1 MSRQSGEEV
10 SQKVSQK
17 EGGFALVLVIL
28 LLFAIGIAGATA
40 YEIVLGEA
48 TLALQDSESH
58 NAFVIARSG
67 LERFLGEEVGVFPD
81 TVTYAL
87 SGGDAVVIA
96 RKVSDLNEFESMYL
110 VSSEG
115 IYSAPQSGSSPARRV
130 IHQYAIHRET
140 PLDYI
145 AAFTQASGDLDVGQ
159 EAIISGVDIST
170 TTDCPQGG
178 GPSLVGVAMGSGD
191 LDFDSNDLFGWKDT
205 ANIGSYG
212 AVRDTLDIAWEILT
226 DPAFPV
232 DFEDTWAPVLPA
244 DSFPVVRFNSDVD
257 GVGATSGQGMLIVDG
272 TFTPRSD
279 FSWDGVI
286 FARVFDTR
294 TSGGGAAE
302 RFRIR
307 GLVVGG
313 LGNGNQDVDFTKHGD
328 IRFHRCNVLAAA
340 RSLSHFRP
348 IGRSWWEEL

>member
-1 MSRQSGEEV
+1 MSRQGVQEV
-10 SQKVSQK
+10 SQQ
-17 EGGFALVLVIL
+17 EGGFALALVIL

-40 YEIVLGEA
+40 YEIVRGEA
-48 TLALQDSESH
+48 TLALQDSESQ

-67 LERFLGEEVGVFPD
+67 LERFLGEEIGAFPD

-140 PLDYI
+140 PLNYI
-145 AAFTQASGDLDVGQ
+145 AAYTHASGDLDVEN
-159 EAIISGVDIST
+159 EADIRGVDIST
-170 TTDCPQGG
+170 TADCPQGG
-178 GPSLVGVAMGSGD
+178 GPSLVGVAIGSGD
-191 LDFDSNDLFGWKDT
+191 LDFDSNDLNGWKDT
-205 ANIGSYG
+205 ANIGSYA
-212 AVRDTLDIAWEILT
+212 AVRDTLDIAWDILT
-226 DPAFPV
+226 DPAFSV
-232 DFEDTWAPVLPA
+232 DFEDTWASSLPA
-244 DSFPVVRFNSDVD
+244 DSFPVVRFNSSVD
-257 GVGATSGQGMLIVDG
+257 GFLWTSGRGVLIVDG
-272 TFTPRSD
+272 TFTPRWD
-279 FSWDGVI
+279 FGWDGVI
-286 FARVFDTR
+286 LARVFNTR
-294 TSGGGAAE
+294 TTGGGGAE

-313 LGNGNQDVDFTKHGD
+313 FENDNQNIDFTKHGRID
-328 IRFHRCNVLAAA
+328 YHRCNVLAAA